1 MPFISNSTTGT
12 VTYSP
17 GVTNHSL
24 ILPNDTANN
33 NSATLVEVSEF
44 EIPVAKYERYVVK
57 YHLFTTHNATADLK
71 VKVDVPAS
79 PTIYRAQLVSGGD
92 EGTTTLTSE
101 ADLELTTDTANDIV
115 EVKFLIHNGANAGEI
130 KFSFAERDASGGGVI
145 ILGGSYAEYS
155 RF

>member
-33 NSATLVEVSEF
+33 NSATLVEISEF
-44 EIPVAKYERYVVK
+44 EIAVAKYERYVVK

-92 EGTTTLTSE
+92 EGTTTLNAE
-101 ADLELTTDTANDIV
+101 GDLELTTDTANDIV
-115 EVKFLIHNGANAGEI
+115 EVKFLIHNGANAGDI
-130 KFSFAERDASGGGVI
+130 KFSFAERDAGGGGVTL
-145 ILGGSYAEYS
+145 LGGSYVEYYK
-155 RF
+155 F

>member
-33 NSATLVEVSEF
+33 NSATLVEISEF

-92 EGTTTLTSE
+92 EGTTTLPSE

>member
-79 PTIYRAQLVSGGD
+79 PTLYLAQLVSGGD
-92 EGTTTLTSE
+92 EGTTTLTAE
-101 ADLELTTDTANDIV
+101 GDLELTTDTANDIV
-115 EVKFLIHNGANAGEI
+115 EVKFLIHNGANAGAI

-145 ILGGSYAEYS
+145 IHGGSYAEYS